1 VAATNVTVHVR
12 CPDAT
17 PFIVANSLLIAMK
30 LTMTTAS
37 VIQKIV
43 HSPSCCAS
51 AAAGISSGDAIAK
64 SWADNSRKTRTPI
77 SQARMPRVVGDSV
90 AGNSGHATIMA
101 ASPMNSQGR
110 PRIACQIHAIRPNL
124 SGQFQQQPGHQSASI
139 R

>member
-51 AAAGISSGDAIAK
+51 AFASMRAASAAMNK
-64 SWADNSRKTRTPI
+64 AP
-77 SQARMPRVVGDSV
+77 ARMR
-90 AGNSGHATIMA
+90 
-101 ASPMNSQGR
+101 
-110 PRIACQIHAIRPNL
+110 
-124 SGQFQQQPGHQSASI
+124 
-139 R
+139 